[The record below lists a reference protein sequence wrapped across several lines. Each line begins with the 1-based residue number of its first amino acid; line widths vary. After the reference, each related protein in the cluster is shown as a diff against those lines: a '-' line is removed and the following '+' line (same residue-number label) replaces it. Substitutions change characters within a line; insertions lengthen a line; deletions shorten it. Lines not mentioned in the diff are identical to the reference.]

1 MGTTSREVSEK
12 KDATEEEGSCAGK
25 KVLMIA
31 PTSFFSDYG
40 GHIRIL
46 EETLALQN
54 LGYQIIITTYYK
66 GRDLPNVDI
75 RRTAPIPYRVDYEVG
90 SSRHKLVFDAYLALK
105 SLRVALKEK
114 PDLIHAHMHEGVLIG
129 SVLSFLFRIPL
140 VFDFQGSLTA
150 EMIDHNFLRH
160 SSPFHRIIRRTE
172 RFLNHRADVILT
184 SSSQAHHTL
193 HYEYCVPD
201 ERIESLPD
209 CVDTARFNP
218 DLFSPESKRKLRQHY
233 GIRPDQTLVV
243 YLGLLTDYQGIP
255 YMLQAAQRLKA
266 QNEDIFFLIMGF
278 PNVSK
283 YQEMADQLGVT
294 DMVHFTGKISYKDA
308 PHLLSIG
315 DIAITAK
322 ISTTEGSGKMLN
334 YMALGLP
341 VVAFDTPVH
350 REYLGEHGTWVEPHD
365 VVGLADALAD
375 LAHRPEQR
383 KKLGALLRQ
392 RVSKL
397 FTWPVAAKKISSV
410 YKQLFNE

>member
-1 MGTTSREVSEK
+1 MIFLAKTSKEE
-12 KDATEEEGSCAGK
+12 TEDEEDRDSK

-66 GRDLPNVDI
+66 GRDLPNIDI

-90 SSRHKLVFDAYLALK
+90 SSRHKLVFDIYLALK
-105 SLRVALKEK
+105 SFWVALKEK

-129 SVLSFLFRIPL
+129 WVLSFLFRIPL

-184 SSSQAHHTL
+184 SSAQAHHTL
-193 HYEYCVPD
+193 HYEYRVPD
-201 ERIESLPD
+201 ERIQPLPD
-209 CVDTARFNP
+209 CVDTERFNP
-218 DLFSPESKRKLRQHY
+218 DLFSAKSKYDIRELY
-233 GIRPDQTLVV
+233 GIRQDQVLIV

-255 YMLQAAQRLKA
+255 YMLQAAQRLKERG
-266 QNEDIFFLIMGF
+266 EDVFFLIMGF
-278 PNVSK
+278 PDVPK
-283 YQEMADQLGVT
+283 YQAMADQLGVT
-294 DMVHFTGKISYKDA
+294 EFVHFTGKIPYKDA
-308 PHLLSIG
+308 PHLLSAG

-350 REYLGEHGTWVEPHD
+350 REYLGEHGTWVEPHN
-365 VVGLADALAD
+365 VEGLADAIAD
-375 LAHRPEQR
+375 LAHHPEKR
-383 KKLGALLRQ
+383 KKLGELLRQ
-392 RVSKL
+392 RVTEL
-397 FTWPVAAKKISSV
+397 FTWPAAARKIESV
-410 YKQLFNE
+410 YRSLLD